1 MKICHLLLNVLMIL
15 LYRSRRK
22 SWGRLEKGTDGKV
35 KQKIVN
41 ERWWN
46 LIIYSMRKKQNWKDI
61 MFNWKVWLKLRLS
74 KRLLSINFQV
84 MNDLIELILY
94 KIKGKLYFTINPKK
108 HILLIRILIPR
119 IHILDYPLQQNDF
132 HCEIY
137 LAPDIINAIYKCKRS
152 LQLKWWAL
160 GSSRAIFRI
169 FTEGNSSLPSFQ
181 YRISKCIN
189 WCMIRVDPKLDREFR
204 WKSKDHKQSS

>member
-15 LYRSRRK
+15 LCRSRKK
-22 SWGRLEKGTDGKV
+22 SWGRLEKGTDGRV
-35 KQKIVN
+35 KRKIVN

-61 MFNWKVWLKLRLS
+61 MFNWKVWLKLRQS
-74 KRLLSINFQV
+74 KRLLSINFRA
-84 MNDLIELILY
+84 MNDLIKLILY
-94 KIKGKLYFTINPKK
+94 KIKGKLYFTINPNIPTFWTAFFYQEYIFLITLYKK
-108 HILLIRILIPR
+108 S
-119 IHILDYPLQQNDF
+119 YF

-137 LAPDIINAIYKCKRS
+137 LPPDIINAIYKCKRS

-160 GSSRAIFRI
+160 VSSRAIFRI
-169 FTEGNSSLPSFQ
+169 FMEGNSALPSFQ

-189 WCMIRVDPKLDREFR
+189 WCMIRVDPKVDREFR
-204 WKSKDHKQSS
+204 GKSKDHKQSS